1 MLILRLKG
9 QAEINCNNL
18 DNPLLMLALA
28 SSTLLKICYKNLEF
42 KPLSSSS
49 MKRKTSV
56 EFLVGSSLT
65 CLDESFQTY
74 DFRRKKL
81 KISSEDLGNCIIVA
95 NSLFQIL
102 NEVI

>member
-1 MLILRLKG
+1 MS
-9 QAEINCNNL
+9 
-18 DNPLLMLALA
+18 ALE

-42 KPLSSSS
+42 KPLSPSS

-65 CLDESFQTY
+65 CLDESFQTL
-74 DFRRKKL
+74 DFRRKKI
-81 KISSEDLGNCIIVA
+81 KISSEDLSNCIIVA
-95 NSLFQIL
+95 NSLIQIL